1 MAELILTKRCISN
14 PCSKPKSMI
23 SLSKFALSVDRI
35 NTPENIDG
43 GFLSN
48 YFYELGVLKQF
59 P

>member
-35 NTPENIDG
+35 NTPEN
-43 GFLSN
+43 
-48 YFYELGVLKQF
+48 
-59 P
+59 